1 MSKIFCKKYQ
11 TELDALNI
19 APFPCEKGQYIKDN
33 YSAKAWSDWLDLQ
46 TMLINENQLD
56 LSNKENRK
64 WLNDQMEKY
73 LNNDD
78 YQKPS
83 GYIPQ

>member
-1 MSKIFCKKYQ
+1 
-11 TELDALNI
+11 
-19 APFPCEKGQYIKDN
+19 
-33 YSAKAWSDWLDLQ
+33 
-46 TMLINENQLD
+46 MLINENQLD

>member
-19 APFPCEKGQYIKDN
+19 APAPGEKGEYIKDN

-73 LNNDD
+73 LNNSD

-83 GYIPQ
+83 GYIPE

>member
-11 TELDALNI
+11 KELDALDI
-19 APFPCEKGQYIKDN
+19 APVPGEKGQYIKDN
-33 YSAKAWSDWLDLQ
+33 SSAKAWSDWLDLQ

-64 WLNDQMEKY
+64 WLNDQMERY
-73 LNNDD
+73 LNNAD

-83 GYIPQ
+83 GYIPE

>member
-11 TELDALNI
+11 TELDALDI
-19 APFPCEKGQYIKDN
+19 APVPGENGQYIKDN
-33 YSAKAWSDWLDLQ
+33 YSAKAWSDWIDLQ

-64 WLNDQMEKY
+64 WLNDQMERY
-73 LNNDD
+73 LNNAD

>member
-19 APFPCEKGQYIKDN
+19 APVPGEKGQYIKDN

-73 LNNDD
+73 LNNSY

>member
-11 TELDALNI
+11 TELDALDI
-19 APFPCEKGQYIKDN
+19 APVPGEKCQYIKDN

-73 LNNDD
+73 LNNAD

>member
-11 TELDALNI
+11 IELDALNI
-19 APFPCEKGQYIKDN
+19 APVPGEKGQYIKDN

-56 LSNKENRK
+56 LSNKEAFRLYTSIVKNFRQVLMMLK
-64 WLNDQMEKY
+64 ICRL
-73 LNNDD
+73 
-78 YQKPS
+78 
-83 GYIPQ
+83 

>member
-1 MSKIFCKKYQ
+1 MCIRDS
-11 TELDALNI
+11 
-19 APFPCEKGQYIKDN
+19 N

-73 LNNDD
+73 LNNSD

>member
-11 TELDALNI
+11 TELDALDI
-19 APFPCEKGQYIKDN
+19 APFPGEKGQYIKDN

-73 LNNDD
+73 LNNED

>member
-1 MSKIFCKKYQ
+1 MSKIFCKKYL

-19 APFPCEKGQYIKDN
+19 APVPGEKGEYIKDN
-33 YSAKAWSDWLDLQ
+33 DSAKAWSDWLDLQ

>member
-19 APFPCEKGQYIKDN
+19 APVPGEKGQYIKDN

-46 TMLINENQLD
+46 TMLI
-56 LSNKENRK
+56 LS
-64 WLNDQMEKY
+64 L
-73 LNNDD
+73 
-78 YQKPS
+78 
-83 GYIPQ
+83 IHI